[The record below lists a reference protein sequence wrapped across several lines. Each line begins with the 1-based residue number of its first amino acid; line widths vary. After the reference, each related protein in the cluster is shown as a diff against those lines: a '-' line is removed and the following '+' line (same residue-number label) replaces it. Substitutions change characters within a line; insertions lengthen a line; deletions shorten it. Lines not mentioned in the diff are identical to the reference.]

1 MAFVYVVFL
10 IILLSASSFVCC
22 TSSQPLPGFLSVCCG
37 CSAPFTDSLNLSWIP
52 DSSYISVGRAFPSLP
67 LRFFPDHHPTRK
79 CYRFP
84 VGNISI
90 ALVRPSFA
98 YKNYDGKDRPP
109 VFAVSIGTATVAIV
123 NLSRSDPWVE
133 EFVWKVVGEML
144 TFCLISVP
152 GSGSPVIS
160 SLEVRPI
167 PAGSYGAGF
176 EVLTGSLL
184 RKRYRIN
191 CGYQDKGSPI
201 RYPSDYYDR
210 IWDGDQKFHPSLL
223 SGAFHV
229 PIALNISGMKET
241 PPLVV
246 LQTARVLARRD
257 ILSYRFPLK
266 KLGNYYLVLYFAGIT
281 PLLSSFDVLVNDNV
295 VFFDYQLN
303 QAEASLLT
311 YFAKGIDRLKISF
324 RKVRFYP
331 QVNGIEIYEVLGIPQ
346 ECSPVTVSALQ
357 VIQQSNG
364 FNLGWEDDPC
374 APTTW
379 SHISC
384 NGNLVTSLE
393 LSDVDLRVIS
403 PTFGDLINLKKLDLH
418 NTSLTGEI
426 MNLGS
431 LQELEVLNLSFNKL
445 TSFGSEFATMVS
457 LQILDLENN
466 SLEGAVPESLGNLK
480 DLHLLNLEN
489 NKLQGV
495 LPQSLNK
502 ENLEIRTSG
511 NLCLAFSSS
520 TCNGHGNHTSIET
533 PQFTVIDTKKSSAH
547 MQKAIIIGLVGIS
560 CALLLVTVAAVIFW
574 RKRMRKGDLISKT
587 LTEGTAREIK
597 DWCKANL
604 FTYKEIKSATNNF
617 KDVIGNGGFGSVYLG
632 KLSDG
637 KLVAVKVRSD
647 KTQLGA
653 ESFINEVHLLSQ
665 IRHPNLVY
673 LEGFCYESKQQI
685 LVYEHLSLGSLA
697 DNLYGSKS
705 KKTTLNWAR
714 RLKIAVDAAR
724 GLEYLHNGGNAR
736 IIHRDVKSSNI
747 LLDLDMNAKV
757 ADFGLSRQIPLPET
771 SHITTAVK
779 GTAGYLD
786 PEYYDTQQLT
796 EKSDVYSFGV
806 VLLELICGREPL
818 SHAGSPDT
826 YNLVLWAKPYLQAS
840 SFEIV
845 DENLKGDFNV
855 ESMKKA
861 ASVAVRC
868 VEREAA
874 HRPTMAEVLAELK
887 EAYSLHLASSSDIEL
902 LH

>member
-1 MAFVYVVFL
+1 MPRFQLFFHF
-10 IILLSASSFVCC
+10 IISIFFSSGLSR
-22 TSSQPLPGFLSVCCG
+22 SSQKPKTNDIRLRCLPHYPSLSQFVRLLHILPAPSGFPQRLLRLLRTLHRFLEPLLDSRFFLHLRRSR
-37 CSAPFTDSLNLSWIP
+37 LS
-52 DSSYISVGRAFPSLP
+52 SLP

-167 PAGSYGAGF
+167 PAGSYGAGS

-246 LQTARVLARRD
+246 LQTAR
-257 ILSYRFPLK
+257 
-266 KLGNYYLVLYFAGIT
+266 
-281 PLLSSFDVLVNDNV
+281 
-295 VFFDYQLN
+295 
-303 QAEASLLT
+303 
-311 YFAKGIDRLKISF
+311 
-324 RKVRFYP
+324 
-331 QVNGIEIYEVLGIPQ
+331 VNGIEIYEVLGIPQ

-574 RKRMRKGDLISKT
+574 RKRMRKGCHRK
-587 LTEGTAREIK
+587 
-597 DWCKANL
+597 W
-604 FTYKEIKSATNNF
+604 
-617 KDVIGNGGFGSVYLG
+617 GFGSVYLG

-845 DENLKGDFNV
+845 DENLKGDFTV